1 MASYSDLL
9 FGKIVIKN
17 NLAQLPS
24 VQECLKIQEQSRQR
38 GVVMTLPEVMVARA
52 VITDDQA
59 RLASRAQ
66 ALTQLQ
72 RAESIYAKICHE
84 RNLVPFKVLQDCF
97 AEQKQKRF
105 SVRIS
110 QLLSDRGYVSADQ
123 NEEIMEEQLVRLGEE
138 TRQQEEAGLTGTTA
152 LMDDSQVK
160 RLQAEQSQLQNLEA
174 STFRN
179 AKIGS
184 GSATQ
189 NRMPPRPAPPPKPV
203 QRDDDSIELDV
214 DPVFAGEAAAPIPV
228 KELREANPKSA
239 HHEAPKPK
247 ASGAPPDPTNLIN
260 KTISSRYRILEK
272 LGEGGMGTVYK
283 AEHCLMEKIVAFKV
297 LHSHLIANKP
307 ALERFR
313 REVRAASRFQHKN
326 VIQIYDAGEGEGGIF
341 YMAMEYVEGE
351 SLADVLKVGP
361 VPFERQLV
369 ILRQVL
375 KAVGEA
381 HKKGIVHRDLKSDN
395 IMITRDKKGEDLV
408 KVMDFGIAK
417 VLEGDSSITDTGDGD
432 RDRVFK
438 TMEGTITGTPQYMS
452 PEQCE
457 GKKVDNRSD
466 LYSLGVIMFEML
478 TGQLPFES
486 ETAMGYIGKHIVEE
500 PPVPSKLRPE
510 LGVHPAY
517 EKIILKLLEKDP
529 GKRYQSAG
537 LVFDDL
543 EERVTLDYFDVKQA
557 EGTLS
562 GEEIAPRKDGPKTS
576 RSPVV
581 AIVVVLV
588 LALVVVGAGL
598 AAAMVFLKKPPP
610 GEKAPPPGEKAPPRP
625 GEQAPPGEKAS
636 PGDKPPPPPGDSTP
650 PPPTP
655 PEKAPPAPPGDS
667 TPPPPPS
674 PPPPPAPAPP
684 PGDSTPPATP
694 PPPAPQD
701 PAPPAA
707 PPAPPPEAPM
717 ASQPPAP
724 APAPTPPTPAPPESP
739 PPAPPPAP
747 PPPAPPPPPPEP
759 APDPKA
765 FEAAFDRAK
774 TALVGLDLDVAK
786 TALDEAEKLALPL
799 GDDAKKRLGARR
811 MAWAVVHELRPGLDA
826 TRTELAA
833 LQKNP
838 KDATP
843 ARLSADRDTIASTA
857 RTLSA
862 LADTELAQAFEP
874 RLSEDRKLADT
885 IEQALSKPNAPDPEA
900 LARWREAYKK
910 FRDEQLP
917 PLEAKRDGDTIVN
930 QLNALETS
938 SAWASVA
945 EDERAWV
952 RDALARATAHRRVWQ
967 KIPARFVS
975 IKGGSYAPA
984 VRRGATVTLADY
996 AIDSLE
1002 ATQKDYAKFLRATRN
1017 ESSPPETP
1025 EGFTGSGEPV
1035 VNVTAKEVDRYAA
1048 WLTKQAGGL
1057 VEFRLPTEA
1066 EWEKAARGKAG
1077 QEFPWGNDYQAER
1090 DGHKIALGERPWE
1103 GGSFPANDWGIF
1115 DMAGNAAELTGS
1127 AEGGKRVVK
1136 GGSCIS
1142 KPDLCAASGR
1152 LLVDPGEKSQY
1163 TGFRLVA
1170 VETGGK

>member
-17 NLAQLPS
+17 NLANLPS

-110 QLLSDRGYVSADQ
+110 QLLGDRGYVSGDQ

-138 TRQQEEAGLTGTTA
+138 TRQQEEAGLTGTTS

-174 STFRN
+174 STFKN
-179 AKIGS
+179 AKLAGAGS
-184 GSATQ
+184 TTQ
-189 NRMPPRPAPPPKPV
+189 NRMAPTPRPTPPPKPEK
-203 QRDDDSIELDV
+203 RDDDSMELDV

-228 KELREANPKSA
+228 KELRQANPKSA
-239 HHEAPKPK
+239 RHEPPK
-247 ASGAPPDPTNLIN
+247 AKPSGAPPDPTNLIN

-313 REVRAASRFQHKN
+313 REVRAASKFQHKN

-341 YMAMEYVEGE
+341 YMAMEFVEGV
-351 SLADVLKVGP
+351 SLEAVIKKSP

-417 VLEGDSSITDTGDGD
+417 VLEGDSSIHDTGDGD
-432 RDRVFK
+432 RLYK
-438 TMEGTITGTPQYMS
+438 TMEGVITGTPQYMS

-510 LGVHPAY
+510 LGVHPVY
-517 EKIILKLLEKDP
+517 ERIILKLLEKDP
-529 GKRYQSAG
+529 AKRYQSAG
-537 LVFDDL
+537 LIFDEL
-543 EERVTLDYFDVKQA
+543 EEKVTLDYFEVRQA
-557 EGTLS
+557 EGSLS
-562 GEEIAPRKDGPKTS
+562 GEEMALRKDGPKKS
-576 RSPVV
+576 RSPVL
-581 AIVVVLV
+581 ALVVVLF
-588 LALVVVGAGL
+588 LALLVVGAGL
-598 AAAMVFLKKPPP
+598 AAAMVFLKKPAGAGPSPPPGEAPP
-610 GEKAPPPGEKAPPRP
+610 GEKAPPA
-625 GEQAPPGEKAS
+625 
-636 PGDKPPPPPGDSTP
+636 PPPGDA

-655 PEKAPPAPPGDS
+655 PPGDPPPPPTTPPGDS
-667 TPPPPPS
+667 PPP
-674 PPPPPAPAPP
+674 PAPP
-684 PGDSTPPATP
+684 PGDSTPPTTPP
-694 PPPAPQD
+694 PPPAPPD
-701 PAPPAA
+701 PAPPTAPPA
-707 PPAPPPEAPM
+707 SPPAPPPESP
-717 ASQPPAP
+717 ASQPPMPPVAP
-724 APAPTPPTPAPPESP
+724 PPAPPESP
-739 PPAPPPAP
+739 PAAPPPE
-747 PPPAPPPPPPEP
+747 PPPAPPPPPPPPPEQ
-759 APDPKA
+759 AADPKA
-765 FEAAFDRAK
+765 FETALDRAK
-774 TALVGLDLDVAK
+774 TALVGLDLAAAK

-799 GDDAKKRLGARR
+799 GDEARRRLGARR
-811 MAWAVVHELRPGLDA
+811 MAWAVVQEIRPGLDA
-826 TRTELAA
+826 TRTELTAF
-833 LQKNP
+833 QKNP
-838 KDATP
+838 KDAT
-843 ARLSADRDTIASTA
+843 ANRIAAARDTIASCVH
-857 RTLSA
+857 TLGA
-862 LADTELAQAFEP
+862 LADAEVAQAFEP
-874 RLSEDRKLADT
+874 RLSEDRKLADAV
-885 IEQALSKPNAPDPEA
+885 EQALPKPNAPDPEA
-900 LARWREAYKK
+900 LARWREAYRK

-930 QLNALETS
+930 QLNGLETS
-938 SAWASVA
+938 SAWASA
-945 EDERAWV
+945 GDEERAWV
-952 RDALARATAHRRVWQ
+952 RDALARATARRKVWS
-967 KIPARFVS
+967 KIPRNFVS

-984 VRRGATVTLADY
+984 RASAKSGTPQATVTLADY

-1002 ATQKDYAKFLRATRN
+1002 ATQKDYAKFLRAARN

-1035 VNVTAKEVDRYAA
+1035 VNVTAKEVERYAA

-1066 EWEKAARGKAG
+1066 EWEKAARGKAS
-1077 QEFPWGNDYQAER
+1077 QDFPWGSDYQAER
-1090 DGHKIALGERPWE
+1090 DAHKIALGERPWE
-1103 GGSFPANDWGIF
+1103 GGSFPPNDWGIH
-1115 DMAGNAAELTGS
+1115 DMAGNVAELT
-1127 AEGGKRVVK
+1127 ATVEGGKRVVK

-1142 KPDLCAASGR
+1142 KPELCAASARQLADAGDR
-1152 LLVDPGEKSQY
+1152 SQY

-1170 VETGGK
+1170 VEAAGK